1 MANEKFEVIKNANP
15 SLVKNAQAKVG
26 VAFGGESLRGLEK
39 NGKIKLK
46 PNAKDV
52 PRIEVPEYKESDNTP
67 QVDTNPLSP
76 EIKDK
81 NDEARNTLI
90 PLLNPMSKIDG
101 IRLNSIELEI
111 NTELAVEKA
120 KPEPDQN
127 KIDQLDAQK
136 KVIDTKRAEAV
147 KGREGIVF
155 PPKV

>member
-1 MANEKFEVIKNANP
+1 MAEEQFEVVKNANP
-15 SLVKNAQAKVG
+15 SLVKNAQAEVG
-26 VAFGGESLRGLEK
+26 VAFRGESLRGLEK
-39 NGKIKLK
+39 NGEIKLK

-76 EIKDK
+76 EIKEK

-111 NTELAVEKA
+111 NTEIAVEKA
-120 KPEPDQN
+120 KPEPDQK

-136 KVIDTKRAEAV
+136 NVIDTKRAEAV

-155 PPKV
+155 PPKG